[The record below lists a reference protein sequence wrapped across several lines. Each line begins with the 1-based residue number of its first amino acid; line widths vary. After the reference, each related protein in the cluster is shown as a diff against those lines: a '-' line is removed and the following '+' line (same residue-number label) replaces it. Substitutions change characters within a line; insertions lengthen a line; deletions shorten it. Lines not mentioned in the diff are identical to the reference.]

1 MRVSK
6 EWLGQYITLP
16 DSVTAD
22 DLANDITL
30 KSVEVEDVISYAALL
45 DNIVL
50 AEITTIEKHS
60 NADSLYCCAVDNG
73 SGESVPIVCG
83 GGNLREG
90 MRVIL
95 GMVGAKVQWHGE
107 GDLVELKKTKIRGE
121 VSHGMICA
129 AEEIGLALLFP
140 QKDEKD
146 IVDVS
151 FLKNVPLGTPIA
163 TALEIEDHVLDIEN
177 KTMTHRPDL
186 WGHYGLARECSAI
199 YNTPLQEINSPDIVS
214 GKEVEAS
221 VLVKDVG
228 LCPRY
233 MAVVL
238 DNLVDK
244 EAPLWMR
251 KRLALAGSRSIN
263 AIVDITNYV
272 MLELGQPLHAFD
284 ISTLTSPDI
293 IVRKAKKDEKITVLG
308 GEEFALTSDMLV
320 IADKEKV
327 IALAGIKGGESTGV
341 TEGTTSIL
349 LEAAHFN
356 GQSVRRTSSALGLRT
371 DASARFEKNLD
382 PLLVQK
388 ALARAVALF
397 VEIFPEVRVVSN
409 VCDEQS
415 FSINKPVITVSLADI
430 NTMMGC
436 DMEEKFVIDT
446 LTKLGFGVSI
456 SGDEFSVSVPSWR
469 ATGDIAIPEDI
480 IEEIARM
487 YGYGNVPEVLPS
499 FPIEPSPTSPLRDIK
514 KRIVEILS
522 RVHGFTEHYSYAFVS
537 PDWLDRLNI
546 DKTKHIELANPLA
559 KDRPLIRRSIVP
571 NMLESVEKNFHRFD
585 EIALFELGPVF
596 YSELEGAFE
605 DTSQKDR
612 LPKQDEVLGLV
623 YGAKNESTPFF
634 TVSDAVLDLFAR
646 LGVAG
651 GSLKKV
657 GVATE
662 SGLGHPGRMA
672 EIFVGDTL
680 VGRIAEVHPVVQK
693 AVGIPHRVVFAE
705 VFVERILEHTSDVL
719 DYVPISQFP
728 TSQRDVA
735 FTVAKSVAHNDIV
748 QTVSSCSDL
757 ITSVELFD
765 VYEGEHLEEGQK
777 SMAYHVVYGS
787 GDRTLKNEEVSE
799 AHKHVVSMLSEQ
811 YDATVRK

>member
-1 MRVSK
+1 
-6 EWLGQYITLP
+6 
-16 DSVTAD
+16 
-22 DLANDITL
+22 
-30 KSVEVEDVISYAALL
+30 
-45 DNIVL
+45 
-50 AEITTIEKHS
+50 
-60 NADSLYCCAVDNG
+60 
-73 SGESVPIVCG
+73 
-83 GGNLREG
+83 
-90 MRVIL
+90 
-95 GMVGAKVQWHGE
+95 
-107 GDLVELKKTKIRGE
+107 
-121 VSHGMICA
+121 
-129 AEEIGLALLFP
+129 
-140 QKDEKD
+140 
-146 IVDVS
+146 
-151 FLKNVPLGTPIA
+151 
-163 TALEIEDHVLDIEN
+163 
-177 KTMTHRPDL
+177 
-186 WGHYGLARECSAI
+186 
-199 YNTPLQEINSPDIVS
+199 
-214 GKEVEAS
+214 
-221 VLVKDVG
+221 
-228 LCPRY
+228 
-233 MAVVL
+233 
-238 DNLVDK
+238 
-244 EAPLWMR
+244 
-251 KRLALAGSRSIN
+251 
-263 AIVDITNYV
+263 
-272 MLELGQPLHAFD
+272 
-284 ISTLTSPDI
+284 
-293 IVRKAKKDEKITVLG
+293 
-308 GEEFALTSDMLV
+308 
-320 IADKEKV
+320 
-327 IALAGIKGGESTGV
+327 
-341 TEGTTSIL
+341 
-349 LEAAHFN
+349 
-356 GQSVRRTSSALGLRT
+356 
-371 DASARFEKNLD
+371 
-382 PLLVQK
+382 
-388 ALARAVALF
+388 
-397 VEIFPEVRVVSN
+397 
-409 VCDEQS
+409 S

-596 YSELEGAFE
+596 YSELEGTFE

-646 LGVAG
+646 LGVVG

-662 SGLGHPGRMA
+662 SGLEHPGRMA

-765 VYEGEHLEEGQK
+765 VYEGENLEEGQK
-777 SMAYHVVYGS
+777 SMAYHVVYGL